1 MTSIAYSKI
10 ADWAS
15 LRLPGAK
22 PAQALS
28 LLAAAGLLCLVA
40 ALGPAYA
47 AGPDAGSADDYLQ
60 QGLQAFAKGRYSEA
74 ADAYQKAASLE
85 PSNPVPYKNLG
96 ITYVFMK
103 RYRDAI
109 EPFEKAVALKPDSPE
124 YHYNLARSYQLAKN
138 YPKAVDLYKETVGL
152 DPTYATAYMRL
163 GELYGREEERLPE
176 AIEMLKKSIALD
188 PDLSEAH
195 YSLAVAYFGVKNFAE
210 SWRSLKEAQ
219 RLNYSHIKP
228 EFIKALRQMAPE
240 KE

>member
-1 MTSIAYSKI
+1 MTSIACSKLRGSS
-10 ADWAS
+10 A
-15 LRLPGAK
+15 LRLPCGK
-22 PAQALS
+22 PSRALS
-28 LLAAAGLLCLVA
+28 LFAAAGLLCLVA
-40 ALGPAYA
+40 ALGTAYA

-60 QGLQAFAKGRYSEA
+60 QGLQAFSKGRYSDAAEA
-74 ADAYQKAASLE
+74 YEKAASLD

-109 EPFEKAVALKPDSPE
+109 EPFKKAVALKPDSPE
-124 YHYNLARSYQLAKN
+124 YHYNLARAYQLAKN
-138 YPKAVDLYKETVGL
+138 YPKAVNLYRETVGL
-152 DPTYATAYMRL
+152 DPNHAVAYMRL

-176 AIEMLKKSIALD
+176 AIEMLKKSISLD

-210 SWRSLKEAQ
+210 SWNSLKEAQ
-219 RLNYSHIKP
+219 RLNYAQIKP